1 MSTHTVPAPAETS
14 AVRLAADHGWPRAL
28 GATVAIALVIGL
40 VLLAFG
46 LPLVK
51 AEPHQ
56 LPIGL
61 VAPPPAAA
69 QVTAALDQR
78 APDAFAVTEFDDEA
92 ALTEAIRNREVY
104 GGLVLG
110 AGGPVVLTASAAST
124 AVASML
130 TGLAPALAP
139 GGTGAEVRDVVP
151 LPAEDPRGVG
161 LAALILPLVLG
172 AIVPAAVLGSFGL
185 RRGMLLTATVAYAVV
200 GGLTFAAVLHGVF
213 GTLDGNYWV
222 ESGVLA
228 AIVAASTLALVG
240 LQWVAGRA
248 GLVVG
253 ALLLALVGNPLS
265 GATTAPEF
273 LASPW
278 REIGQAMPPG
288 AGAQLVRSV
297 SFFDGAASAGP
308 WWVLVAWAAA
318 GLMLLALPRRV
329 EASAGHARVATT

>member
-1 MSTHTVPAPAETS
+1 MSIDLAPPPTDAPTPSPAG
-14 AVRLAADHGWPRAL
+14 DHGWSHSLAAAV
-28 GATVAIALVIGL
+28 GIALVIGL

-46 LPLVK
+46 LPAVK

-69 QVTAALDQR
+69 QITGALGQR
-78 APDAFAVTEFDDEA
+78 APDAFAVTSYADEA
-92 ALTEAIRNREVY
+92 ALTEAIRDREVY
-104 GGLVLG
+104 GGLVVG
-110 AGGPVVLTASAAST
+110 AGRPLVLTASAGST
-124 AVASML
+124 AVAQAL
-130 TGLAPALAP
+130 GALASGLSP
-139 GGTGAEVRDVVP
+139 NGAAVEVRDIVP

-172 AIVPAAVLGSFGL
+172 AIVPAAVLGALRL
-185 RRGMLLTATVAYAVV
+185 RRSVVLTATLAYAVA

-213 GTLDGNYWV
+213 GTLDGSYWV

-240 LQWVAGRA
+240 LEWVAGRA
-248 GLVVG
+248 GLVLG

-297 SFFDGAASAGP
+297 SFFDGAGSTGP
-308 WWVLVAWAAA
+308 WWVLIAWAAA
-318 GLMLLALPRRV
+318 GLLLLALPRRRST
-329 EASAGHARVATT
+329 AH

>member
-1 MSTHTVPAPAETS
+1 MTASVVPASTEAPTESRTPQHS
-14 AVRLAADHGWPRAL
+14 WLRPL
-28 GATVAIALVIGL
+28 GAAVAIAAVIGL
-40 VLLAFG
+40 VLLALG
-46 LPLVK
+46 LPAVK

-69 QVTAALDQR
+69 QVTTALDQR
-78 APDAFAVTEFDDEA
+78 APDAFAVTEFRDEV

-110 AGGPVVLTASAAST
+110 AGRPLVLTASAAST
-124 AVASML
+124 AAAQIL
-130 TGLAPALAP
+130 AGIAPALSP
-139 GGTGAEVRDVVP
+139 DGTGAEVRDVVP
-151 LPAEDPRGVG
+151 LPTEDPRGAG

-172 AIVPAAVLGSFGL
+172 AIVPAAVLGSLGL
-185 RRGMLLTATVAYAVV
+185 RRSVLLTATAAYALV

-213 GTLDGNYWV
+213 GTLNGNFWV
-222 ESGVLA
+222 ESLVLA
-228 AIVAASTLALVG
+228 AIVAASTLALLG

-248 GLVVG
+248 GLVIG

-288 AGAQLVRSV
+288 AGSQLVRSV
-297 SFFDGAASAGP
+297 TFFDGAASAGP
-308 WWVLVAWAAA
+308 WWVLIAWAAG
-318 GLMLLALPRRV
+318 GLVLLALPRRR
-329 EASAGHARVATT
+329 EATSH